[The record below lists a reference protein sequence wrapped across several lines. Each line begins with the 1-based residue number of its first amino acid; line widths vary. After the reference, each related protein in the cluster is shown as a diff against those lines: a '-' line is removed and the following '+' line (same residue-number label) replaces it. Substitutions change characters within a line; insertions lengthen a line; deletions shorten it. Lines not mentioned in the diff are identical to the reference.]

1 MNSKVLIAAG
11 VVLSLVLL
19 GGFMLFN
26 QQNSSPSNE
35 TLNQTPPTLNQ
46 NSNLDASPSVQSTSS
61 ATQES
66 GNTVNFTVEGSNF
79 KFVPNTLTVKTG
91 DKVKITFK
99 NISGIHDFNID
110 ELNVKTP
117 VTQTGNDAM
126 VEFTASKP
134 GSFEFYC
141 SVGNHRAQGMKGT
154 LVVQ

>member
-1 MNSKVLIAAG
+1 MNSKVLIVSG
-11 VVLSLVLL
+11 VILVLILL

-26 QQNSSPSNE
+26 QQNSAKSPAIE
-35 TLNQTPPTLNQ
+35 NQPTLNQ
-46 NSNLDASPSVQSTSS
+46 NQSLDASPTNQSTTS
-61 ATQES
+61 ATQS

-99 NISGIHDFNID
+99 NTSGIHDFNID
-110 ELNVKTP
+110 DLNVNTP
-117 VTQTGNDAM
+117 VVQSGQDAT
-126 VEFTASKP
+126 VEFTASKS